1 MGDCVA
7 LIRAPGEVD
16 FLCCTLPFP
25 CSTQD
30 PRSGGSRASG
40 QRGTRRAAA
49 DTSCVAALLLLLLLL
64 LLLRLTGDG
73 PCCKLEDGRLLG
85 ALVDGG
91 FGEALV
97 CGSR

>member
-1 MGDCVA
+1 
-7 LIRAPGEVD
+7 
-16 FLCCTLPFP
+16 
-25 CSTQD
+25 
-30 PRSGGSRASG
+30 
-40 QRGTRRAAA
+40 
-49 DTSCVAALLLLLLLL
+49 LLLLLLLL